1 MKKILLLAAAALFTF
16 SCSEYSDD
24 GTPGDIIITNPDGT
38 KKVKRIHSEV
48 LAQNTIDF
56 PGMPADSAVT
66 MTMNVVTDVNYSA
79 DDYSFEATTTVTT
92 GMSGFPGMPEMPD
105 SDLMNQEMTTITT
118 STVENNLLTEVR
130 ETTQTSQG
138 ATTSRINYTYN
149 NNQLSSIDY
158 YEGNILTANSTIVYN
173 ADNAVITRE
182 YTNEEQPTETITI
195 NFADNRVTGGTMSSA
210 NSANPVNFEIVRD
223 SINVSQINLSSNNQ
237 QSVIN
242 YSYDSAD
249 NFKNNLP
256 AEFNEMRLN
265 AEIVSLTGLG
275 FSSQDNGGS
284 VDIFT
289 AEAGLRALAELGVNN
304 LTQVVHDGATLM
316 NRTFTYDEDNYAVAY
331 TETVQLDN
339 VINLTDIFDA
349 MRQTMIDQFVALGMS
364 LEEATAQANEMIAGF
379 GDTDF
384 SSSAEDVGTI
394 VYFE

>member
-1 MKKILLLAAAALFTF
+1 MKKILLLAAAVFFTF

-38 KKVKRIHSEV
+38 KKVKRIHSE
-48 LAQNTIDF
+48 LIAQNTIAF

-66 MTMNVVTDVNYSA
+66 MSMNVINDIVYAA
-79 DDYSFEATTTVTT
+79 DDYSFEATTTTTT
-92 GMSGFPGMPEMPD
+92 GMSGFPGMPDMPET
-105 SDLMNQEMTTITT
+105 DLMNQEMTTVTT

-130 ETTQTSQG
+130 ETTQTTQG
-138 ATTSRINYTYN
+138 TTNSRISFSYN
-149 NNQLSSIDY
+149 NNQLNSINY
-158 YEGNILTANSTIVYN
+158 YEGNILTATSTIVYN

-210 NSANPVNFEIVRD
+210 NSANPVNFEIIRD
-223 SINVSQINLSSNNQ
+223 SINVSRINLSSNNQ

-242 YSYDSAD
+242 YSYDSSD

-394 VYFE
+394 EYFE